1 MGERAAMIE
10 KDIELG
16 LAQGPQYF
24 QEVCEFGVLLNNTAK
39 MVQKLKVKLIPTGQ
53 VCFPVCSFPSSL
65 SKKSPFPSIVAPNSI
80 AFLLVPLKIHFF
92 SAPYPCRKPI
102 RSSIQSPNWLQ

>member
-1 MGERAAMIE
+1 MGERSAMIE

-24 QEVCEFGVLLNNTAK
+24 QEVCEFGVLLSNTAK

-65 SKKSPFPSIVAPNSI
+65 SKKESISFHCGTQLNS
-80 AFLLVPLKIHFF
+80 F
-92 SAPYPCRKPI
+92 STCTT
-102 RSSIQSPNWLQ
+102 